1 MIIKSKG
8 GSFMHKPKE
17 DTVAMGMRIQQS
29 RKAAKLTQMQFS
41 EKIGVSTQ
49 YISDLE
55 RGIVGCSISTLIKI
69 CDILDVS
76 SDFILRGK
84 EPAAH
89 NPIYL
94 SNKLSSLS
102 PREREIMEEGFDLL
116 KKAFSVKSR

>member
-1 MIIKSKG
+1 
-8 GSFMHKPKE
+8 MHKPKE

>member
-1 MIIKSKG
+1 
-8 GSFMHKPKE
+8 MHKPKE

-84 EPAAH
+84 EPEAH

-116 KKAFSVKSR
+116 KKAFSVKSK